1 VANPNFFIVCAFFFF
16 VFFFCGFDSLQLTV
30 QTNKINAFIPL
41 AEFDRGLAVINLLTR
56 VLARSDAIGTDW
68 HDHPMVLSRTESPIV
83 HRLPATPST
92 LHWGYFDPRLE
103 PALTVASGD
112 LVAIETLTHHAGDAP
127 DLLMDAGISDV
138 FDRVTDRGPGP
149 HLLTGPIAVDGA
161 RPGDVLQVDI
171 LEATPRLP
179 YGSNLAAHWGFL
191 YGEIPVERVTIY
203 ELDTDASLGRA
214 LFAYD
219 WTATPLADQPG
230 TIVSPDEDARQ
241 PALPGVVV
249 PLRPHFGTMGV
260 APAAPQRVSSVPP
273 GDHGGNVDN
282 WRIGAGGTMYYPI
295 QVPGALLSVGDPHV
309 SQGDGEVSGTALE
322 SSLNGL
328 LRLTIRRDLPFTVP
342 VLETSTELLVHGF
355 GDALDE
361 AMKSAALRTHGIL
374 QSYLGLSRAD
384 AYSFMS
390 VAADFTV
397 TQVVDQRQGVHGRID
412 KRCFPRWTG
421 IPA

>member
-1 VANPNFFIVCAFFFF
+1 M
-16 VFFFCGFDSLQLTV
+16 Q
-30 QTNKINAFIPL
+30 
-41 AEFDRGLAVINLLTR
+41 
-56 VLARSDAIGTDW
+56 
-68 HDHPMVLSRTESPIV
+68 HD
-83 HRLPATPST
+83 LPATPST
-92 LHWGYFDPRLE
+92 VHWGYFDPRLR
-103 PALTVASGD
+103 PALVVASGD

-127 DLLMDAGISDV
+127 DLLMDPQIADV
-138 FDRVTDRGPGP
+138 FASVTDRGPGP
-149 HLLTGPIAVDGA
+149 HLLTGPIAVEGA

-171 LEATPRLP
+171 LSANPRLP
-179 YGSNLAAHWGFL
+179 YGSNLAGHWGHL
-191 YGEIPVERVTIY
+191 YDELPTERVTVY
-203 ELDTDASLGRA
+203 ELDADALLGRA
-214 LFAYD
+214 LFGYD

-230 TIVSPDEDARQ
+230 TIVVPDAAARE

-260 APAAPQRVSSVPP
+260 APSAPERVSSVPP

-282 WRIGAGGTMYYPI
+282 WRIGAGGRMFYPV

-309 SQGDGEVSGTALE
+309 SQGDGEISGTALE

-355 GDALDE
+355 GDTLDA
-361 AMKSAALRTHGIL
+361 AMKAAALRTL
-374 QSYLGLSRAD
+374 DVLGLVFGLTRRD

-390 VAADFTV
+390 VAVDFTV

-412 KRCFPRWTG
+412 KRCFPRWPG
-421 IPA
+421 VAA